1 MVDLPRGEEVGH
13 LGDELGDVFGVHGST
28 LSFRGRT
35 LHSSVVIIHKT
46 LEAAVAISL
55 FEAVREHP
63 EVDRVG
69 EVVPAAAHGTDQLV
83 DGAFTR
89 GEEIHV
95 VVGEEA
101 DRGALRGGE
110 GLAVVEEG
118 DDVLHGPSI
127 TFR

>member
-1 MVDLPRGEEVGH
+1 MHR
-13 LGDELGDVFGVHGST
+13 S
-28 LSFRGRT
+28 
-35 LHSSVVIIHKT
+35 
-46 LEAAVAISL
+46 AVL
-55 FEAVREHP
+55 FETVREHP
-63 EVDRVG
+63 EVGRVG
-69 EVVPAAAHGTDQLV
+69 EVVPTSPHGTDQLV

>member
-13 LGDELGDVFGVHGST
+13 LGDEPRDVFGVHGST
-28 LSFRGRT
+28 LSFRGGT
-35 LHSSVVIIHKT
+35 LHSS
-46 LEAAVAISL
+46 AAL
-55 FEAVREHP
+55 FEPVREEA

-89 GEEIHV
+89 GEELHV